1 MAEEDEAL
9 TPDPNN
15 GSGGNDDGG
24 GGFGDPF
31 DFAQMVAG
39 GAGGALGGIVDI
51 FAGRAAKRDAD
62 KELGLANQN
71 LEKVLGNQPSLATP
85 GEYYEAVKNAYDQ
98 RLLQMR
104 TDDINRS
111 LATTA
116 GAAQQYGSRGLGAIM
131 GAQAQAQRQMREEAL
146 NQQQLQTQALT
157 NLAGAREREIGL
169 REARSNRDIE
179 YGYDAKALAEAR
191 KAQAQQQL
199 AQGFGSLVGGL
210 AQVGVGAAFLP
221 KKPGEKGETGAKVQ
235 KTPGKFSHEENEMY
249 VVDAEGKSMGLA
261 LTGGEYVID
270 PARANRLKKK
280 VKDPSLK
287 GMKVLRKEVQ
297 TMISDFEK
305 AD

>member
-1 MAEEDEAL
+1 MEEEDEAL
-9 TPDPNN
+9 TPDPN
-15 GSGGNDDGG
+15 DDGG
-24 GGFGDPF
+24 GGYGDPF

-51 FAGRAAKRDAD
+51 FAGRAAKREAN

-221 KKPGEKGETGAKVQ
+221 KKPSDSGATGAKVQ